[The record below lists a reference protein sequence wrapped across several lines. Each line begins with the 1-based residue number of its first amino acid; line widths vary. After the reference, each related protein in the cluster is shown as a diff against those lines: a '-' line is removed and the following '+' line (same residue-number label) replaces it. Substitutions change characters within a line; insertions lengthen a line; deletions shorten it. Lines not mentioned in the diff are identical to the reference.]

1 MRMSIRPRTLIALGA
16 VLWMASPARAIDIIG
31 RSPEGYECQGKVA
44 GALAKLA
51 AKVQKCRDR
60 GLGASCTNEVM
71 EDGRARV
78 EDVIAKFSDK
88 VSPPRCVTG
97 ICGREDSP
105 AECAASTLDGA
116 GDPVDGNGELGF
128 KCLEKVSKLLV
139 KFSRSGTKCRR
150 DDAKA
155 IVNGQPSTLDACL
168 NLRSLE
174 IVDDV
179 VSVLSKQRDKG
190 DSANHCGLRGECT
203 ENDDPFR
210 CGDLIMRLAVQEAK
224 LGAVG
229 DGSDNE
235 GRTEQCRD
243 SAGDVLLEVAKG
255 AADCREDEAKAIR
268 GGHTFDTAQ
277 CLENIIDRWAEKL
290 ASVLAKAS
298 EKGVSGDRCIPGS
311 CRLQDDPG
319 TCARNALEDVAG
331 L

>member
-1 MRMSIRPRTLIALGA
+1 MRMSIRPRTLIALAA
-16 VLWMASPARAIDIIG
+16 VLWMASPARAIDLIG

-51 AKVQKCRDR
+51 AKVQKCRSN
-60 GLGASCTNEVM
+60 GLGASCTNDAM
-71 EDGRARV
+71 NDGRERL
-78 EDVIAKFSDK
+78 EGLIEKFSDR

-105 AECAASTLDGA
+105 TECAASTLDGA

-139 KFSRSGTKCRR
+139 KFSRSAGKCRR

-155 IVNGQPSTLDACL
+155 VVNGQPSSLDACL

-179 VSVLSKQRDKG
+179 TSVLAKQRDKG
-190 DSANHCGLRGECT
+190 DTANHCGLRGECT
-203 ENDDPFR
+203 VNDDPFR
-210 CGDLIMRLAVQEAK
+210 CADLTMRLAVQEAK

-229 DGSDNE
+229 DSSDVE

-255 AADCREDEAKAIR
+255 AADCREEEAKAMR

-277 CLENIIDRWAEKL
+277 CLENVIDRWAEKM

-298 EKGVSGDRCIPGS
+298 DKGVSLDRCIPAS
-311 CRLQDDPG
+311 CRVQDAPG
-319 TCARNALEDVAG
+319 TCALNALEDVAG